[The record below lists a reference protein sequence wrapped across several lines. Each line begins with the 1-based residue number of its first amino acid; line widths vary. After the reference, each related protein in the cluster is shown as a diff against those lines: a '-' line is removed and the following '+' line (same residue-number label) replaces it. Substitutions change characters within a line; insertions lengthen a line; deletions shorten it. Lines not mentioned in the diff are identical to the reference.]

1 METWDGMH
9 IVSQEKKSA
18 NNPRHLRPPQTY
30 SQLLGPLNYIE
41 QVLIA
46 MNNIIAHVLARTH
59 HCTIDAGPDNA
70 RIYRI
75 EFDVFYR

>member
-1 METWDGMH
+1 MGCISFRKRRRAQTP
-9 IVSQEKKSA
+9 
-18 NNPRHLRPPQTY
+18 PRHLHPPQTY

-46 MNNIIAHVLARTH
+46 MNNIVAHVLARTH

-70 RIYRI
+70 RIHRI